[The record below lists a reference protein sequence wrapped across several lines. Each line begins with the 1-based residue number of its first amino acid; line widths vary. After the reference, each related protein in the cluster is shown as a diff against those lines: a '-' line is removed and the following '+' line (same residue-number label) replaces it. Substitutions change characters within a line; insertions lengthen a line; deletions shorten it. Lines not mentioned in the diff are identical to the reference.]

1 MLLQELMKHLRKK
14 QTSAESF
21 MGFYKYPVGRPRPQN
36 DYHRFRETYQI
47 TPLLKLLMTPRL
59 RTLDLTLIK
68 CVSDISDVLHLATVR
83 CPVY

>member
-1 MLLQELMKHLRKK
+1 MKHLRKK
-14 QTSAESF
+14 KTTGDRF
-21 MGFYKYPVGRPRPQN
+21 MGYYKYPVGRPRKY
-36 DYHRFRETYQI
+36 YHGFRETYQI